1 MSAQVTDVIFYDG
14 IVSKPQP
21 AQVSRIDDQ
30 SVLIRYGEAYAQ
42 QRHYL
47 YADMQL
53 IGALG
58 KIQPVIE
65 LKDDARLEFSSE
77 LPEWFNLQRK
87 GLQHSIWKLE
97 RTPALILFSVA
108 FVLAL
113 GFATIKWGIPAASY
127 HVAHHLPAN
136 TLTRMG
142 DEAESY
148 VLKMTEDTKLPKAR
162 QQKIVTQYQQLVA
175 GDQPAKVVFRQGGA
189 IGANAL
195 AIPNNTIILTDEL
208 VALAQDDREIM
219 GVLAHEQGHLV
230 QRHSLQQALSSLGF
244 SVILIMITG
253 DGSDLLTNLPV
264 AMVGASYSRNFEA
277 EADDYAL
284 NAMQAQHI
292 PTIHFANFLERLAKD
307 SGEDKEAESSVWDF
321 FSSHPATQERIKA
334 VKAFEAEHT
343 LRQP

>member
-14 IVSKPQP
+14 IISKPQP

-42 QRHYL
+42 QRRYL

-58 KIQPVIE
+58 KIQPVVE

-108 FVLAL
+108 FVLVL

-127 HVAHHLPAN
+127 RVAHHLPAN

-148 VLKMTEDTKLPKAR
+148 VFKMTEDTKLPKAR
-162 QQKIVTQYQQLVA
+162 QQAIVAQYQQLVA